1 MIVIDKSKC
10 VRCGACMR
18 DCIVH
23 VLTKGE
29 DGYPVFRKE
38 DERFCLNC
46 QHCLAVC
53 ARGAVTCNDVGSG
66 ETLDI

>member
-10 VRCGACMR
+10 VRCGACVR

-46 QHCLAVC
+46 QHCLLEVQ
-53 ARGAVTCNDVGSG
+53 
-66 ETLDI
+66 